1 MTLNLDHPT
10 LALDVGQVVSLDD
23 LAGTRISALLGSL
36 WVTYEDSRKDLIL
49 APGESMVIARGGRTV
64 VQALQ
69 PALVNLQ

>member
-10 LALDVGQVVSLDD
+10 LALDTGQVVSLDD

-49 APGESMVIARGGRTV
+49 APGESMVIAQDGRTV
-64 VQALQ
+64 VQALE
-69 PALVNLQ
+69 PAVVTLQ

>member
-10 LALDVGQVVSLDD
+10 LALEVGQVVSLDD